1 MKRFLLLY
9 VFYMVIAFLLVDYEP
24 VRQALKLDAYYTGAV
39 VRLSAWLIDAI
50 GIHVTAHG
58 ALLYLNHAVME
69 VKFGCNGL
77 EAILLYVAAVL
88 AYPASWKLRLIG
100 IVLGSTVLQ
109 VLNIIRIGVLAWV
122 LEYHQKNFALMHE
135 YVTQSIMIALAF
147 IVFLFYLQATE
158 NEHKTAHA

>member
-9 VFYMVIAFLLVDYEP
+9 LLYMIAAFVLVDYEP
-24 VRQALKLDAYYTGAV
+24 VRDALMLDAYYTGAV
-39 VRLSAWLIDAI
+39 TQLSAWLIDAI
-50 GIHVTAHG
+50 GIHVQAKG

-88 AYPASWKLRLIG
+88 AYPASGKLRLLG
-100 IVLGSTVLQ
+100 IVAGSALLQ
-109 VLNIIRIGVLAWV
+109 VLNILRIGVLAWV
-122 LEYHQKNFALMHE
+122 LEYHQPQFALMHE

-147 IVFLFYLQATE
+147 IVFLFYLQAAE
-158 NEHKTAHA
+158 REHRTAHA